1 MAIAH
6 TAGLEPFS
14 TRALKLADIPFPLGL
29 DGSTKIPKTLTSLVN
44 CFNAEGDIINRPGIT
59 ELNTTSLVARGQFV
73 WNENL
78 YQVVSTSLI
87 KITDVV
93 TGAFSV
99 IGTIAGTEDID
110 FAIGFNHAV
119 IISKGANGYT
129 LDSSDTLTQIVDV
142 NFLSSVSVTHMNGRF
157 IYVPADG
164 SPAFFSDVGNGAS
177 IQTNSFFDAEE
188 LPDKNTVCFN
198 FNNILYIGGTDS
210 FELFRDE
217 GDTISGPVPYVR
229 LNARISYGYIGGI
242 QEYGDTFVFCGRE
255 KDQDVGIFAIDRGRA
270 VKLSNE
276 LIDTILISYKQTQ
289 LQNIKA
295 NRLKWRG
302 YDLVT
307 FKLPND
313 SFGFYKGNWFLLTTQ
328 VSNETEQW
336 SADHITQ
343 FGLKYYVA
351 HSDKI
356 GVFADVPTDYGN
368 NFEGTIDL
376 GFEEENDFTVNSLT
390 LNISQGFNTGLGSVA
405 LQLSH
410 DNVTYSQPFYRP
422 TGAIGQYSNQLSWKY
437 PGGLGYYYGF
447 MGIRITTTENVNFS
461 ASKLVLDI

>member
-1 MAIAH
+1 M
-6 TAGLEPFS
+6 
-14 TRALKLADIPFPLGL
+14 KLVDVTLPLGL
-29 DGSTKIPKTLTSLVN
+29 DGSTKIPKTLTALVN
-44 CFNAEGDIINRPGIT
+44 CWNDRGHIINRPGVDQ
-59 ELNTTSLVARGQFV
+59 LNTTSLVARGQFS

-87 KITDVV
+87 KITDVE

-99 IGTIAGTEDID
+99 IDTISGTEDID

-119 IISKGANGYT
+119 IISKGGNGYT

-164 SPAFFSDVGNGAS
+164 SPAFFSDIGNGAS

-188 LPDKNTVCFN
+188 LPDKNTATHN
-198 FNNILYIGGTDS
+198 LNNILLIAGTDS
-210 FELFRDE
+210 FEKFRD
-217 GDTISGPVPYVR
+217 SGVGTVPYVR
-229 LNARISYGYIGGI
+229 LNARVSYGYIGGGI
-242 QEYGDTFVFCGRE
+242 EYGDTYAFCGRE
-255 KDQDVGIFAIDRGRA
+255 KDQDAGIFALDKGKAI
-270 VKLSNE
+270 KLSNE
-276 LIDTILISYKQTQ
+276 LIDTILIRYTQTQ
-289 LQNIKA
+289 LEDIKS

-302 YDLVT
+302 YDLLT
-307 FKLPND
+307 FKLPDD
-313 SFGFYKGNWFLLTTQ
+313 SFGFYQGNWFKLTTQ
-328 VSNETEQW
+328 VLNETQQW
-336 SADHITQ
+336 SADYITQ

-356 GVFADVPTDYGN
+356 GVFADIPTDYGN

-390 LNISQGFNTGLGSVA
+390 LNISQGFNSALGSVA

-410 DNVTYSQPFYRP
+410 DNVTYSAPFYRP

-447 MGIRITTTENVNFS
+447 MGIRLTTTENLNFS